1 MRGRGAPTKVDVMT
15 PGIRCRTSFL
25 SLEQSATSFG
35 FSVRGG
41 APNLTMYVVALGRLV
56 PLRHWQ
62 CQPNGEPSRIEGV
75 TRARATGHRR
85 RPTTNG
91 GRSQTGRR
99 LRPSHLSRTI
109 DATSELRTSRSSDAA
124 FEAKCKEYVHVL
136 CLIRSTAETRK
147 MVRLP

>member
-1 MRGRGAPTKVDVMT
+1 
-15 PGIRCRTSFL
+15 
-25 SLEQSATSFG
+25 
-35 FSVRGG
+35 
-41 APNLTMYVVALGRLV
+41 MYVVALGRLV

-75 TRARATGHRR
+75 TRARAKGHGR
-85 RPTTNG
+85 RPTTHG

-124 FEAKCKEYVHVL
+124 F
-136 CLIRSTAETRK
+136 
-147 MVRLP
+147 